1 VIEILKWKKVTPKR
15 VEKLLTYHTSLFG
28 DEVVNE
34 YKICKC
40 PSALLI
46 MLSDI
51 KKYLIENELQ

>member
-1 VIEILKWKKVTPKR
+1 MIEIMKWKNVTPKR
-15 VEKLLTYHTSLFG
+15 VEKLLSYHESLFG

-51 KKYLIENELQ
+51 KKYVIENVQL

>member
-1 VIEILKWKKVTPKR
+1 MMEIMKWKNVTPRR
-15 VEKLLTYHTSLFG
+15 VEKLLQYHASLFG

-51 KKYLIENELQ
+51 KKYLIEND

>member
-1 VIEILKWKKVTPKR
+1 MMEILKWKKVTLRR
-15 VEKLLTYHTSLFG
+15 VEKLLQYHESLFG

-51 KKYLIENELQ
+51 KKHLIEND

>member
-1 VIEILKWKKVTPKR
+1 MIEVLKWKKVTPRR
-15 VEKLLTYHTSLFG
+15 VEKLLLYHESLFG
-28 DEVVNE
+28 DEVVSE

-51 KKYLIENELQ
+51 KKYLIEND

>member
-1 VIEILKWKKVTPKR
+1 MIEVLKWKKVTLR
-15 VEKLLTYHTSLFG
+15 RIEKLLQYHESLFG
-28 DEVVNE
+28 DEVVSE

-51 KKYLIENELQ
+51 KKYLIEND

>member
-1 VIEILKWKKVTPKR
+1 MNEVIKWKKVTPKR
-15 VEKLLTYHTSLFG
+15 VEKLLTYHTELFG
-28 DEVVNE
+28 DEVVKE

-51 KKYLIENELQ
+51 KKYVIEND